1 MLITYE
7 EWEEKYKPIN
17 NPRGGDI
24 AFDTHNEE
32 DIKFLRDNQSK
43 DALNI
48 WTLVDGD
55 DGKLFIDSGYRFVNR
70 LEYYITEVSRKSK
83 EDYVLVED

>member
-7 EWEEKYKPIN
+7 DWKEKYKPIK
-17 NPRGGDI
+17 NPKRSGI
-24 AFDTHNEE
+24 AFDSYYEE
-32 DIKFLRDNQSK
+32 DRNFLRENQSK

-55 DGKLFIDSGYRFVNR
+55 DGELFIDSGYRLVNR
-70 LEYYITEVSRKSK
+70 LEYYITEVSRENK
-83 EDYVLVED
+83 DDFVQVEY

>member
-1 MLITYE
+1 MIITYE
-7 EWEEKYKPIN
+7 EWEEKYKPIKN
-17 NPRGGDI
+17 KRGDI

-48 WTLVDGD
+48 WTLVDSD
-55 DGKLFIDSGYRFVNR
+55 DGESLFIDPGYRFVNR
-70 LEYYITEVSRKSK
+70 LEYYITEVSRENK
-83 EDYVLVED
+83 DDFVQVEY